1 MMYAIKD
8 LSKYLVRLEKIKIIF
23 YKKFITKNSVVMTK
37 ECVMSQP
44 NPNDTKFEQ
53 QRSDAAKASLK
64 DQTGNNQ
71 DNNSESAAENNEAP
85 QQDN

>member
-1 MMYAIKD
+1 
-8 LSKYLVRLEKIKIIF
+8 
-23 YKKFITKNSVVMTK
+23 MTK